1 MLCEGHRH
9 RGPQSGQFSNVSG
22 RSLKYNH
29 PPSLDKGLG
38 AISEPGPWGIEKRY
52 NGMAQDTEATD
63 FTEILYEEQGPMALI
78 TINRAAKHNAISL
91 DTLEELHGAVGRAAR
106 TDAVRVITITG
117 AGNKAFASG
126 SDLSEVLHRDFKKA
140 LEPIVQGL
148 ADQLERTP
156 KPTIAAINGICMG
169 GGLEVALG
177 CDLRIA
183 TPHARFATP
192 EGKLG
197 IIPGGGATARLPRIV
212 GRGWGMEMLLMGE
225 PIDAERALAVG
236 LITRIVP
243 AHELLD
249 EARRMA
255 EHLATFAPFVPRTMK
270 AMVNFGMEASL
281 SGALMLEKYAQGALV
296 QTEDKAEG
304 ISAFLEKREPRFK
317 GR

>member
-1 MLCEGHRH
+1 MSDFANITYE
-9 RGPQSGQFSNVSG
+9 V
-22 RSLKYNH
+22 
-29 PPSLDKGLG
+29 LD
-38 AISEPGPWGIEKRY
+38 
-52 NGMAQDTEATD
+52 Q
-63 FTEILYEEQGPMALI
+63 MALI
-78 TINRAAKHNAISL
+78 TIDRADKHNAISL
-91 DTLEELHGAVGRAAR
+91 ATLEDLHEAVALAAGD
-106 TDAVRVITITG
+106 DAVRVITITG
-117 AGNKAFASG
+117 AGERAFASG

-183 TPHARFATP
+183 APHARFATP

-225 PIDAERALAVG
+225 PIDAQRALQIG
-236 LITRIVP
+236 LVTRIV
-243 AHELLD
+243 ELAELIP
-249 EARRMA
+249 EAQRMA
-255 EHLATFAPFVPRTMK
+255 AHLAAFAPFVPRTMK
-270 AMVNFGMEASL
+270 AMVHFGMEASL
-281 SGALMLEKYAQGALV
+281 AGALMFEKYAQGALV
-296 QTEDKAEG
+296 QTDDKIEG
-304 ISAFLEKREPRFK
+304 ISAFLEKRDPEFK

>member
-1 MLCEGHRH
+1 M
-9 RGPQSGQFSNVSG
+9 NV
-22 RSLKYNH
+22 
-29 PPSLDKGLG
+29 
-38 AISEPGPWGIEKRY
+38 RY
-52 NGMAQDTEATD
+52 EV
-63 FTEILYEEQGPMALI
+63 QGPLALLSI
-78 TINRAAKHNAISL
+78 CRAAKHNAISL
-91 DTLEELHGAVGRAAR
+91 ATLDELHDALGQAAA
-106 TDAVRVITITG
+106 DDEVRVVAITG
-117 AGNKAFASG
+117 EGERAFASG
-126 SDLSEVLHRDFKKA
+126 SDLGEVLHRDFRKA

-148 ADQLERTP
+148 ADRLERLP
-156 KPTIAAINGICMG
+156 KPTIAVINGICMG

-183 TPHARFATP
+183 SPNAKFATP

-225 PIDAERALAVG
+225 PIDADRALSIG

-243 AHELLD
+243 QEELLP

-255 EHLATFAPFVPRTMK
+255 EHLAGFAPFVPRTMK

-281 SGALMLEKYAQGALV
+281 AGALMLEKYAQGALV

-304 ISAFLEKREPRFK
+304 IAAFLEKRRPEFK